1 MLDRLRRYHAKHGR
15 DAPAALNTGMHLGHR
30 ILHPMQPSRS
40 ANPMVTVVMP
50 TYNHEAFIEHAID
63 SVLAQTFADWELVVV
78 DDGSSDDT
86 ARLILGYSDPRISL
100 IARDHQG
107 LAGLGDAYAAAL
119 NASSAPLLA
128 ILEGD
133 DRWPPDK
140 LARQVGDFEDRTVVL
155 SYGEGGLMDEL
166 GCVYGRVIPSFPR
179 AVRTNRPTGSILP
192 ALLSGNPILS
202 PTVVVRR
209 SAIDAIGGF
218 WQPEGVRF
226 VDHPT
231 WLLLAR
237 LGGFAYHDAIVGY
250 WRRHSAQWTT
260 SAARR
265 ENGSIPEK
273 SYIPGLVER
282 FGAADGSRPDA
293 SSWEAL
299 SRSHTERAILN
310 RWRLALLSGS
320 RADLLSGAW
329 ELLVSGRPRLIAL
342 AAFGVAAWSVG
353 SDLEWLQLRRN
364 RVAWPPRRHR
374 HGVPGTSPSRLG

>member
-1 MLDRLRRYHAKHGR
+1 
-15 DAPAALNTGMHLGHR
+15 
-30 ILHPMQPSRS
+30 
-40 ANPMVTVVMP
+40 MVTVVMP
-50 TYNHEAFIEHAID
+50 TYAHEAFIEQAID
-63 SVLAQTFADWELVVV
+63 SVLAQTYVDWELVVV
-78 DDGSSDDT
+78 EDGSSDDT
-86 ARLILGYSDPRISL
+86 ARLILRYPDPRISL
-100 IARDHQG
+100 IARDHRG

-119 NASSAPLLA
+119 EASSAPLIA

-140 LARQVGDFEDRTVVL
+140 LARQVEDFEDRTVVL

-179 AVRTNRPTGSILP
+179 AVRANRPTGSILP

-218 WQPEGVRF
+218 WQPEGVPF

-237 LGGFAYHDAIVGY
+237 QGAFAYHDAILGY

-260 SAARR
+260 GAAGLQ
-265 ENGSIPEK
+265 NGSVPEM
-273 SYIPGLVER
+273 SYIPSFVER
-282 FGAADGSRPDA
+282 FGPADGSIPHATSRQ
-293 SSWEAL
+293 AL
-299 SRSHTERAILN
+299 SRRHTERAALN
-310 RWRLALLSGS
+310 RWRLTLLSGS
-320 RADLLSGAW
+320 RADVFRGAW
-329 ELLVSGRPRLIAL
+329 ELLVSGRPRLMAFAVFG
-342 AAFGVAAWSVG
+342 AAARSVG

-374 HGVPGTSPSRLG
+374 HGVPGTSPSRLS